1 MRNFIF
7 GRSGINLFSNLSIIL
22 FIISGCAPQL
32 KIGEQLDMVSVPEQW
47 MVLDMEGVRSELSWL
62 DGDEF
67 KDLSMIV
74 MLAFENNPDLRVSA
88 NRLNTAIAQQQ
99 ITSGTRGVTGN
110 LSSGATRTG
119 DFESGTADKQIFSL
133 RGGLAWEADVW
144 GRLASDNA
152 AAQQNVL
159 AVKNDLEY
167 ARISLAT
174 RTAQRWFDV
183 TESIM
188 QYNLLELNLSK
199 LTQAKDLV
207 NSRYARGLVDVL
219 DVLQLDTN
227 LATARSNIANQRL
240 TITERMR
247 ILEVLIGAYPSGN
260 IQKGVSLPSLNKEI
274 LLGIPSDML
283 ASRPDIVASKNRVFE
298 ANYDLNFA
306 KKALYPSLSISGSTT
321 ANGDEIADIVDI
333 DRLVWSVV
341 GNLVQPVF
349 DGGRRR
355 QQVII
360 SEINLDSILAGYLKT
375 VLNAYQE
382 AENALTAEVTLAE
395 QEQHLNI
402 AVERALASED
412 KALEQYGKGLTDILS
427 LINVQR
433 SRISSQQSLL
443 RVKHRRLLNRADLHL
458 ALGGANIDN
467 YINEIADTNQASS
480 NQESL

>member
-1 MRNFIF
+1 
-7 GRSGINLFSNLSIIL
+7 
-22 FIISGCAPQL
+22 
-32 KIGEQLDMVSVPEQW
+32 
-47 MVLDMEGVRSELSWL
+47 
-62 DGDEF
+62 
-67 KDLSMIV
+67 
-74 MLAFENNPDLRVSA
+74 
-88 NRLNTAIAQQQ
+88 
-99 ITSGTRGVTGN
+99 
-110 LSSGATRTG
+110 
-119 DFESGTADKQIFSL
+119 
-133 RGGLAWEADVW
+133 
-144 GRLASDNA
+144 
-152 AAQQNVL
+152 
-159 AVKNDLEY
+159 
-167 ARISLAT
+167 
-174 RTAQRWFDV
+174 
-183 TESIM
+183 
-188 QYNLLELNLSK
+188 
-199 LTQAKDLV
+199 
-207 NSRYARGLVDVL
+207 
-219 DVLQLDTN
+219 
-227 LATARSNIANQRL
+227 
-240 TITERMR
+240 
-247 ILEVLIGAYPSGN
+247 
-260 IQKGVSLPSLNKEI
+260 VSLPSLKKEI